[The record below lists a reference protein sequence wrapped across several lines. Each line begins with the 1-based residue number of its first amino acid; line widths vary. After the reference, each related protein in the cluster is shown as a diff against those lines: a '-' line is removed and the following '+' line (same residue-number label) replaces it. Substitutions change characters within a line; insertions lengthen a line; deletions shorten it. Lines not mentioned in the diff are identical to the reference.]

1 MIHRSPTFRGLRGQT
16 SRGLLGIVWLSS
28 AMAVFAHEGH
38 EPLPTKGA
46 TVDAKRGTIQLAALS
61 RDLLDVR
68 TSEVKQMQH
77 VQRSLAFTTIESP
90 WNQEGW
96 ASPRLSGRLVKI
108 HVRSGDNVTAGQVL
122 AELESRELEELYFD
136 YQGALRRL
144 ENQKRVLE
152 LLQPSVRSGA
162 VPELRVIEAESG
174 IKQVENELWVLKSKA
189 AALNA
194 LWSDAGQSKE
204 STSNAGAV
212 ASPVKPQVLR
222 VLAPISGTVLQ
233 QDAVLGQFV
242 DPSNHLFTIIDNS
255 SVWARLH
262 LMEKDVGRV
271 EVQSLANVFLNGFPG
286 QSFPTRVE
294 KISYGIDSVTQQF
307 SAWCRIENNDREAYV
322 LPGMNGQ
329 SYVETRESAVRL
341 SVPRSAVWSDGIAH
355 YVFVETASTKQG
367 SEYEKRLVWVDDQRF
382 AYTANSHTHT
392 LDANENLE
400 ENEYIELVAGGIFSG
415 DRLVVQGA
423 HEMSSLLNRQVLVL
437 NDALSANLEIKY
449 QRVEE
454 RAIDRVVDVDA
465 IVELPPMQRT
475 RVATQMQGS
484 VRKVLVDRSEQV
496 RAGQALAEISS
507 FEAVALQLEFVKTVL
522 DLELQSNTYRRL
534 ETAGG
539 TISPRTLLELKA
551 KIESLQLRQ
560 ESLYRQLQLIGFE
573 DDAVRVMMQERK
585 IWDTFPLRSPID
597 GVVVDFLGTPGR
609 VARAG
614 EDLFQIHDLRNF
626 LIQGYV
632 ATRDVASVRVEQ
644 KARIRLNAYPEKE
657 FEGKVVGI
665 SPSIDNRSGIQSVW
679 LAIQGAEELE
689 LRDRMLGRASIIIG
703 KSEPRVVLPKTA
715 MVHDGLRSFAFVR
728 RPTGEI
734 ERRIV
739 DIEPGDDRFVYV
751 IRGVAPGDSVAVS
764 RVSALQTAYASVR

>member
-1 MIHRSPTFRGLRGQT
+1 MTHRSLSLRFLIGFVLVSGV
-16 SRGLLGIVWLSS
+16 SRGFS
-28 AMAVFAHEGH
+28 HEGH
-38 EPLPTKGA
+38 EALPTKGA
-46 TVDAKRGTIQLAALS
+46 TVDAKKGTIQLAAQS
-61 RDLLDVR
+61 RELLNVR

-96 ASPRLSGRLVKI
+96 ASPRLPGRLVKI
-108 HVRSGDNVTAGQVL
+108 HVRSGDKVNAGQVL
-122 AELESRELEELYFD
+122 AELESRELEELYFG

-144 ENQKRVLE
+144 ETQKQVLA

-194 LWSDAGQSKE
+194 LWSDSEQNRE
-204 STSNAGAV
+204 SAPSAAV
-212 ASPVKPQVLR
+212 AESPSKPQILR

-242 DPSNHLFTIIDNS
+242 DPSNHLFTIIDNT

-271 EVQSLANVFLNGFPG
+271 EVQSLANVFLNGLPK
-286 QSFPTRVE
+286 QSFLTRVE
-294 KISYGIDSVTQQF
+294 KISYGIDPVTQQF
-307 SAWCRIENNDREAYV
+307 SAWCRIENENRESYV

-329 SYVETRESAVRL
+329 SYVETRESAARL

-367 SEYEKRLVWVDDQRF
+367 SEYEKRLVWVDDQRY
-382 AYTANSHTHT
+382 AHTANSDTRT
-392 LDANENLE
+392 FDETE
-400 ENEYIELVAGGIFSG
+400 RTEGSEYIELVAGGIFSG

-423 HEMSSLLNRQVLVL
+423 HEMSSLLNRQILIL
-437 NDALSANLEIKY
+437 DDALSANLEIEY

-454 RAIDRVVDVDA
+454 RAVDRVVDVDA

-484 VRKVLVDRSEQV
+484 VKKVLVDRSETV
-496 RAGQALAEISS
+496 RAGQSLAEISS
-507 FEAVALQLEFVKTVL
+507 FEAVGLQLEFVKTAL
-522 DLELQSNTYRRL
+522 DLELQSITYRRL

-560 ESLYRQLQLIGFE
+560 ETLYRQLQLIGFE
-573 DDAVRVMMQERK
+573 DDAVSAMMSERK

-609 VARAG
+609 VVRAN

-626 LIQGYV
+626 QIQGYV
-632 ATRDVASVRVEQ
+632 ATRDIASVRVEQ
-644 KARIRLNAYPEKE
+644 QARIRLNAYPEKV

-679 LAIQGAEELE
+679 LAIQGADALE

-703 KSEPRVVLPKTA
+703 VREPRLVLPKTA
-715 MVHDGLRSFAFVR
+715 IVQDGLRSFAFVR
-728 RPTGEI
+728 KPDGEI

-739 DIEPGDDRFVYV
+739 EVEPGDDRFVFV
-751 IRGVAPGDSVAVS
+751 TRGVAPGDSVAVS
-764 RVSALQTAYASVR
+764 RVTALQTAYASVR

>member
-1 MIHRSPTFRGLRGQT
+1 M
-16 SRGLLGIVWLSS
+16 
-28 AMAVFAHEGH
+28 
-38 EPLPTKGA
+38 
-46 TVDAKRGTIQLAALS
+46 
-61 RDLLDVR
+61 
-68 TSEVKQMQH
+68 
-77 VQRSLAFTTIESP
+77 
-90 WNQEGW
+90 
-96 ASPRLSGRLVKI
+96 
-108 HVRSGDNVTAGQVL
+108 
-122 AELESRELEELYFD
+122 
-136 YQGALRRL
+136 
-144 ENQKRVLE
+144 
-152 LLQPSVRSGA
+152 
-162 VPELRVIEAESG
+162 
-174 IKQVENELWVLKSKA
+174 
-189 AALNA
+189 
-194 LWSDAGQSKE
+194 
-204 STSNAGAV
+204 
-212 ASPVKPQVLR
+212 
-222 VLAPISGTVLQ
+222 
-233 QDAVLGQFV
+233 
-242 DPSNHLFTIIDNS
+242 
-255 SVWARLH
+255 
-262 LMEKDVGRV
+262 MEKDVGRV
-271 EVQSLANVFLNGFPG
+271 EVQSPANVFLNGFPG
-286 QSFPTRVE
+286 LNFPTRVE

-307 SAWCRIENNDREAYV
+307 SAWCRIENKDRVSFV

-329 SYVETRESAVRL
+329 SYVETREPAVRL

-355 YVFVETASTKQG
+355 YVFVETAATKQG

-382 AYTANSHTHT
+382 AYTANGNSLK
-392 LDANENLE
+392 LDAAEKPE
-400 ENEYIELVAGGIFSG
+400 EGEYIELLAGGIFSG

-423 HEMSSLLNRQVLVL
+423 HEMSSLLTRQVLVL
-437 NDALSANLEIKY
+437 DDTLSANLEIEY

-539 TISPRTLLELKA
+539 TVSPRTLLELNA

-560 ESLYRQLQLIGFE
+560 ETFYRQLQMIGFD
-573 DDAVRVMMQERK
+573 DDAVRAMMVDRK

-609 VARAG
+609 VVRAG

-632 ATRDVASVRVEQ
+632 ATRDIASVRVEQ

-703 KSEPRVVLPKTA
+703 TSEPRVVLPKTA
-715 MVHDGLRSFAFVR
+715 IVHDGLRSFAFVR
-728 RPTGEI
+728 QPDGEI
-734 ERRIV
+734 ERRMV
-739 DIEPGDDRFVYV
+739 EVEPGDDRFVYV
-751 IRGVAPGDSVAVS
+751 KRGVTPGDSVAVS

>member
-1 MIHRSPTFRGLRGQT
+1 MMHCSRFFRV
-16 SRGLLGIVWLSS
+16 SLGIVWLSVS
-28 AMAVFAHEGH
+28 CPGLAHEGH

-46 TVDAKRGTIQLAALS
+46 SVDAKRGTVQLAALS
-61 RDLLDVR
+61 RVLLDVR
-68 TSEVKQMQH
+68 TLEVKQMQH

-96 ASPRLSGRLVKI
+96 ASPRLSGRLVQI
-108 HVRSGDNVTAGQVL
+108 YVRSGEKVALGQVL

-144 ENQKRVLE
+144 ENQQRVLE

-174 IKQVENELWVLKSKA
+174 IKQVENELWVLRSKA
-189 AALNA
+189 SALNA
-194 LWSDAGQSKE
+194 LWNDTDGNKVAASNTAG
-204 STSNAGAV
+204 GV
-212 ASPVKPQVLR
+212 VPVKPQILR

-262 LMEKDVGRV
+262 MMEKDVGRV
-271 EVQSLANVFLNGFPG
+271 AIQSRANVFLNGFPD
-286 QSFPTRVE
+286 QSFPTRVD

-307 SAWCRIENNDREAYV
+307 SAWCRVENKDRDTFV
-322 LPGMNGQ
+322 LPGMTGQ
-329 SYVETRESAVRL
+329 SYVETRESAARL

-355 YVFVETASTKQG
+355 YVFVETAATKQG

-382 AYTANSHTHT
+382 AYTADGHSHL
-392 LDANENLE
+392 LDTTAKTE
-400 ENEYIELVAGGIFSG
+400 ESEYIELLAGGIFSG

-437 NDALSANLEIKY
+437 DDALSKNLEIEY
-449 QRVEE
+449 QNVDE
-454 RAIDRVVDVDA
+454 RAIDRVVNVDA

-484 VRKVLVDRSEQV
+484 VSKVLVDRSEQV
-496 RAGQALAEISS
+496 RAGQVLAEISS
-507 FEAVALQLEFVKTVL
+507 FEAVTLQLEFVKTVL

-560 ESLYRQLQLIGFE
+560 ETLYRQLQLIGFD
-573 DDAVRVMMQERK
+573 DDAVRTMLVDRK
-585 IWDTFPLRSPID
+585 IWDTIPLRSPID

-609 VARAG
+609 VVRAG

-626 LIQGYV
+626 LVQVYV
-632 ATRDVASVRVEQ
+632 ATRDISSVRVEQ
-644 KARIRLNAYPEKE
+644 RARIRLNAYPLKE

-665 SPSIDNRSGIQSVW
+665 SPSIDNHSGIQSVW

-689 LRDRMLGRASIIIG
+689 LRDRMLGRASIVIG
-703 KSEPRVVLPKTA
+703 SSEPRVVLPKTA
-715 MVHDGLRSFAFVR
+715 IVQDGLRSFAFVR
-728 RPTGEI
+728 QPNGEV
-734 ERRIV
+734 ERRKV

-751 IRGVAPGDSVAVS
+751 RRGVSLGESVAVS